1 MMAKQEDWL
10 AGGKFSRK
18 ALLLFESDRPQVSP
32 LLAITS
38 GIAASGAFGLLYN
51 FLGQVALVTTPG
63 ARPGLDSTQGLVNE
77 ALGLVL
83 GTLGFKALLDGRRE
97 SLRRLDSEL
106 AFSSLEY
113 VPTDGVSQGG
123 KIASLKRQKRV
134 LLLFGAGEG
143 LEEALRAAGAYRR
156 RWLASETLVVTAADP
171 PPGVAG
177 RWLAT
182 AADREAYE
190 RCWETFRSLRKED
203 GAGGAPGDGGAMWLL
218 LGKSGRIRGIGPA
231 PVGGANWDEVLG
243 FIGVRTDLAI
253 LDPLAVDPARA
264 VGAGREAALR
274 EALAVHDRFYEAL
287 KEGNAA
293 AMEPLWADAADLGM
307 VAQEDDPSAAR
318 VAWASV
324 LSDSAELLDVVD
336 VDAVFREEQGGEEV
350 VITSIEVVPGG
361 RGLLNDGGPGG
372 KGTLLA
378 TKRLRRDAGGQWRIL
393 SHQTIPYC
401 SNTLA
406 TQSLRCTS
414 RGCLLLKPG

>member
-1 MMAKQEDWL
+1 
-10 AGGKFSRK
+10 
-18 ALLLFESDRPQVSP
+18 
-32 LLAITS
+32 
-38 GIAASGAFGLLYN
+38 
-51 FLGQVALVTTPG
+51 
-63 ARPGLDSTQGLVNE
+63 
-77 ALGLVL
+77 
-83 GTLGFKALLDGRRE
+83 
-97 SLRRLDSEL
+97 
-106 AFSSLEY
+106 
-113 VPTDGVSQGG
+113 
-123 KIASLKRQKRV
+123 
-134 LLLFGAGEG
+134 
-143 LEEALRAAGAYRR
+143 
-156 RWLASETLVVTAADP
+156 
-171 PPGVAG
+171 
-177 RWLAT
+177 
-182 AADREAYE
+182 
-190 RCWETFRSLRKED
+190 
-203 GAGGAPGDGGAMWLL
+203 
-218 LGKSGRIRGIGPA
+218 
-231 PVGGANWDEVLG
+231 
-243 FIGVRTDLAI
+243 
-253 LDPLAVDPARA
+253 
-264 VGAGREAALR
+264 
-274 EALAVHDRFYEAL
+274 VHDRFYEAL